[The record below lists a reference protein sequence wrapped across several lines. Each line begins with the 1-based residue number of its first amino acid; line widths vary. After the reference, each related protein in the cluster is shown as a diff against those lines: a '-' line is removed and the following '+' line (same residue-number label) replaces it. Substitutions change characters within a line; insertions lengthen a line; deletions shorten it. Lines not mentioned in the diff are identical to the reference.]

1 MVLTRR
7 ALSFRTPSM
16 PAPKEPEN
24 EIVSYATPLRSN
36 LARQG
41 SVEVIS
47 DVEMTFSSSS
57 LNRKITRTKA
67 KKPLIR
73 SLATMVQ
80 ISRQLTMLETV
91 DNQLKELDWRW
102 VHLVVG
108 DGVLAIS
115 DPTTFHLQ
123 SRISLAIAKVREVRH
138 RGRGVLKLT
147 LSDNTC
153 YYLRY
158 KDRTERRRWLG
169 CLLQQTSIRPKNI
182 APYPSFLSSK
192 PYKEPALQV
201 RTKRSASQMSSA
213 NSTTDMS
220 TSDYSVVSRNES
232 ELIAQDKSQRSMKRR
247 RSAISVLAKIPKAI
261 KKRLSIA

>member
-24 EIVSYATPLRSN
+24 EIVSYGASNVVLR
-36 LARQG
+36 
-41 SVEVIS
+41 
-47 DVEMTFSSSS
+47 F
-57 LNRKITRTKA
+57 
-67 KKPLIR
+67 
-73 SLATMVQ
+73 
-80 ISRQLTMLETV
+80 ISRHRLLISRLTVRCTLTQT
-91 DNQLKELDWRW
+91 NLKLVRAFPGDFGISKDKKRALRGGDFGYHITDLDWRW

-108 DGVLAIS
+108 EGVLAIS

-182 APYPSFLSSK
+182 SSYPSFLPSK

-201 RTKRSASQMSSA
+201 RTKRSASQMSSSG
-213 NSTTDMS
+213 NSTTEINAYD
-220 TSDYSVVSRNES
+220 TSAVSRNES
-232 ELIAQDKSQRSMKRR
+232 EMIAQEKIQRSMKRR
-247 RSAISVLAKIPKAI
+247 KSAISVLAMIPKAI